1 MEVLEM
7 TIVGAAD
14 AWATAR
20 EAAVQAFG
28 RGGATRDELEAAWD
42 RLGSAERE
50 LLRAVQALRDGR

>member
-1 MEVLEM
+1 M